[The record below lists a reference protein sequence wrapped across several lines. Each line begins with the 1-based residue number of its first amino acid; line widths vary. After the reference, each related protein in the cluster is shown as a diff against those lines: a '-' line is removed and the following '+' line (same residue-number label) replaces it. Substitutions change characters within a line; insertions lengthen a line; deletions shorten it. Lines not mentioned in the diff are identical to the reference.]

1 MRLLH
6 NPEEDEQESE
16 PKTMSASSQKRGGPK
31 RDQGPVESTP
41 TVEEACADVV
51 PVCGVGRWTQPLLW
65 ENQDNMDE
73 SSREAST
80 RSRGREEA

>member
-1 MRLLH
+1 
-6 NPEEDEQESE
+6 
-16 PKTMSASSQKRGGPK
+16 MSASSQKRGEPK
-31 RDQGPVESTP
+31 RKEGSVESTP
-41 TVEEACADVV
+41 TVVEACADVV
-51 PVCGVGRWTQPLLW
+51 PASGAGRWKQPIFW